1 MVSAGQVQGD
11 RDELGALLQ
20 VCDEFVRPEVVAA
33 MHTSAERLFP
43 ILVACDAKVGV
54 VQSKIYDA
62 KLVLSMVARRAV
74 EAGLRGGGGEP
85 ATYAAFGLG
94 KPDADTGKVPVE
106 DRELVRDLVF
116 TLMSLH
122 LEATEGLYLPPAQT
136 RWRVLAAIAV
146 CKQLPVL
153 KKGLIICDTGVD
165 RNEDDLSAIMMVA
178 NLNLLPG
185 GAQLDPA
192 LAALDKASL

>member
-20 VCDEFVRPEVVAA
+20 VCDEFVRPEVVAS

-62 KLVLSMVARRAV
+62 KLVLSMVAKRAV

-94 KPDADTGKVPVE
+94 EPDADTGKVPVE

-122 LEATEGLYLPPAQT
+122 RETSEGLYLPPAQT
-136 RWRVLAAIAV
+136 RWRVRAALAL

-153 KKGLIICDTGVD
+153 KKGLMICDTGVD
-165 RNEDDLSAIMMVA
+165 PNEDDLGAIMIVA
-178 NLNLLPG
+178 NLNLLAG
-185 GAQLDPA
+185 GSQLDPA
-192 LAALDKASL
+192 LAALD